1 MMKLEHSKKQNEKL
15 VDILNHKMFKG
26 YRQIKNSKT
35 FGLKRFKFIQIRK
48 WENEPLEP
56 FEENYNLQYQRTY
69 LNKGPTIDCLITQN
83 TNDNTNNKSKFTT
96 STTTKNNFFITYD
109 NNEKTF
115 YNIPLEDQ
123 TKKRIYKQIFPYDF
137 EVDKYN
143 NIPLLPLQRK
153 RKDKNESGKPVINND
168 NDDDE
173 YNGLTG
179 TQFLYR
185 ISHKQHSHK
194 NLEVLNFKQN
204 KGLYKGFVSRKM
216 KEKSQD
222 ENKGYKS
229 SKSSAVDVKEK
240 AIQTETNSQYKKGYR
255 TVRKSKEIENYTGYT
270 TNYTTQ
276 GNNSNYRKKKRMNT
290 IEGGNKGVE
299 YQRYMTNKDFIDMRN
314 RNREKFSQLKIIM
327 NGSGDNDENAYLQNL
342 AYLNIKEQFKKK
354 PRAIYSAM

>member
-83 TNDNTNNKSKFTT
+83 SNDNTNNKSKFTT
-96 STTTKNNFFITYD
+96 SPSTKHNFFITY
-109 NNEKTF
+109 NSNEKT
-115 YNIPLEDQ
+115 LEAQ

-229 SKSSAVDVKEK
+229 SKSCERV
-240 AIQTETNSQYKKGYR
+240 
-255 TVRKSKEIENYTGYT
+255 
-270 TNYTTQ
+270 
-276 GNNSNYRKKKRMNT
+276 
-290 IEGGNKGVE
+290 
-299 YQRYMTNKDFIDMRN
+299 
-314 RNREKFSQLKIIM
+314 
-327 NGSGDNDENAYLQNL
+327 
-342 AYLNIKEQFKKK
+342 
-354 PRAIYSAM
+354 